1 MHTTFRL
8 LSHLQVAAAVQR
20 AGRFS
25 ACRRSRWCTHV
36 AFDSALI
43 VQPATLANAKPHL
56 VLFENKFSRAN
67 AKNRFK
73 TSELRTKVRL
83 ARTKLGKLFADT
95 TREHPFRRAG
105 IAGPD
110 QVTLCFVVLRK
121 DSMSDDTLQDELYE
135 LNCTPSI
142 AFNVVL
148 LDQAALKQHYGD
160 TLAPSL
166 AQCEHMLDENVRLPT
181 S

>member
-1 MHTTFRL
+1 MSIDTE
-8 LSHLQVAAAVQR
+8 
-20 AGRFS
+20 G
-25 ACRRSRWCTHV
+25 
-36 AFDSALI
+36 
-43 VQPATLANAKPHL
+43 
-56 VLFENKFSRAN
+56 
-67 AKNRFK
+67 
-73 TSELRTKVRL
+73 SELEILECFSFDRHTPRTV
-83 ARTKLGKLFADT
+83 AVEHNFTSAEEKLDELFADT

-105 IAGPD
+105 IAGAD

-121 DSMSDDTLQDELYE
+121 DSTSDDTLQDELYE
-135 LNCTPSI
+135 LNSELSI